1 MHEILQKGS
10 GRFSAPLQQHDFNN
24 TTKHMANSSERIR
37 AQEKRRPALTAGT
50 ERLRVKLLSGQITGV
65 LTQKALCFRVSRR
78 NATWYNTRPTPWS
91 GRAQDEPAAAVFNP
105 APLKRSVRL

>member
-37 AQEKRRPALTAGT
+37 AQQTKTC
-50 ERLRVKLLSGQITGV
+50 SH
-65 LTQKALCFRVSRR
+65 C
-78 NATWYNTRPTPWS
+78 
-91 GRAQDEPAAAVFNP
+91 
-105 APLKRSVRL
+105 